1 MLMLTFGDLYTN
13 DQKGVFGVN
22 ESDHKETGV
31 HYRY

>member
-1 MLMLTFGDLYTN
+1 MGLLIFGVPYTN

-22 ESDHKETGV
+22 ESDHKETGG